1 MTITKCPKCAQEFR
15 VQSNL
20 KYRYPR
26 LGFKFSEFKT
36 DLKTALK
43 KLNPP
48 PAYEMIH
55 NQDLVVCPGC
65 SHEYNAPEQKKFA
78 RIKLISI
85 YFIVILMFSLVI
97 FGPLIFIS
105 IIILDIHF

>member
-43 KLNPP
+43 KINPY

-65 SHEYNAPEQKKFA
+65 CNEYNAPEQRNVA
-78 RIKLISI
+78 RIKKVSI

-97 FGPLIFIS
+97 FGHLIFIS
-105 IIILDIHF
+105 IVIFDLHF